1 MVHDHLR
8 RRNADTVVMGVNC
21 WKNSTA
27 VLHWI
32 SSSVFLFIVFSGSVQ
47 NVFLH
52 LCFCIDDM
60 FLSFNHEAMLPHFMK
75 CHCSVFNIQIPFPFP
90 TPCDQ
95 EVLVPFWEKSV
106 GAPSPTWWFY
116 TRLVKLMKWAL
127 WSHHLSHEWLWQID
141 GILLGKLNANVTEI
155 LTRNHTFHKSPT
167 TVVCIRFPTAT
178 LPMNRKKSELLCGVR
193 EPNTPRSEIVLVAF
207 LLWRNKY
214 WLEDRGD
221 LHKTSSKI

>member
-1 MVHDHLR
+1 MFLR
-8 RRNADTVVMGVNC
+8 LNIISAGHCNIWSQESVQLEKVNPPINISRLDSTQEPRTLQWSTTTWGDEMLTYAEMGVNC

-32 SSSVFLFIVFSGSVQ
+32 RASVFFFIVFSGSVQ

-52 LCFCIDDM
+52 ICFYIDDM

-75 CHCSVFNIQIPFPFP
+75 CHCSVFNIQIPFPFL

-106 GAPSPTWWFY
+106 GAPSPTWWLY

-127 WSHHLSHEWLWQID
+127 WSHH
-141 GILLGKLNANVTEI
+141 
-155 LTRNHTFHKSPT
+155 
-167 TVVCIRFPTAT
+167 
-178 LPMNRKKSELLCGVR
+178 
-193 EPNTPRSEIVLVAF
+193 
-207 LLWRNKY
+207 
-214 WLEDRGD
+214 
-221 LHKTSSKI
+221 